1 MKRREKQR
9 EGGKERLDN
18 LGVGGI
24 SGPLTTME
32 KYSEKSI
39 FSPFETLDTNW
50 KKANASSSYKGSF
63 AC

>member
-39 FSPFETLDTNW
+39 FSPFETLDTN
-50 KKANASSSYKGSF
+50 
-63 AC
+63 